1 MQKPNGYEEAQASGE
16 FTPVNLGGH
25 HAVIKQ
31 VTEKQSSTGKDMI
44 VVVFDFATNDEQ
56 AGYFSDRFKNDTR
69 DDKKWPFNGTKYI
82 MVNDY
87 QDANKTSRQFKTFC
101 TCFEKSNGAEVNWG
115 LTNWGA
121 QFKGKKIGVVFG
133 EEENEYDGQIRMRR
147 LPKWFCRDDM
157 VESAGVPE
165 PKYLNGS
172 APATAPVTA
181 TNAQQDDGF
190 MDISTAEEEI
200 PF

>member
-25 HAVIKQ
+25 HAVIMQ
-31 VTEKQSSTGKDMI
+31 VTEKKSSTGKDMI
-44 VVVFDFATNDEQ
+44 VVVFDFAKNDEQ
-56 AGYFSDRFKNDTR
+56 AGYFNDRFKNDTR

-101 TCFEKSNGAEVNWG
+101 TCFEKSNGTEVNWG
-115 LTNWGA
+115 LPNWGA

-133 EEENEYDGQIRMRR
+133 EEENEYDGTVRMRR
-147 LPKWFCRDDM
+147 VPKWFCRDDM
-157 VESAGVPE
+157 AEQAGVPE

-181 TNAQQDDGF
+181 TQQNDGF
-190 MDISTAEEEI
+190 MDVTNTEEEI